1 MPVVAIN
8 LGSAPTVKQDQAFQ
22 GRLNPVQGNPTGQ
35 SSRALVMLGL
45 PYIYVWALQ
54 RDTGQLVEPVLTL
67 TLDGCVRPNL
77 AGGGPA
83 PKAREAWVTLTT
95 VVLVPHVQGTIIPRF
110 FFPGM
115 KVRLNMVA
123 SGVNPGQVA
132 PVDYILAASA

>member
-8 LGSAPTVKQDQAFQ
+8 LGGAPTVKQAQAFE
-22 GRLNPVQGNPTGQ
+22 GRLNPVQGNPTGA

-45 PYIYVWALQ
+45 PYIYVWGLQ
-54 RDTGQLVEPVLTL
+54 RDTGQLVEPVITL

-77 AGGGPA
+77 AGGGGVV
-83 PKAREAWVTLTT
+83 KAREAWVPLTS
-95 VVLVPHVQGTIIPRF
+95 VVLVPHVGGTLIPRF

-115 KVRLNMVA
+115 KVRLSIVA
-123 SGVNPGQVA
+123 SGVQPGQVA